1 MHAPVSPALAPT
13 ARQDRA
19 QGIAR
24 VPALVA
30 ALRAHWPLLLAACAG
45 IVTAFYRLGYKGLW
59 GDEVWQVAWSQ
70 QQPLAETFQ
79 RFRAPPDL
87 PLSFLLVQLS
97 TTFTSDPFWVRLP
110 SALLGA
116 ATVPLLYLLAR
127 PLFGRT
133 VALAAAVLLAVAPYH
148 VWYAQDARP
157 YAALACYSLLTLLFF
172 ERLLQNP
179 SPWNALG
186 FTVATILNLYNH
198 LFALFPLFVE
208 VVVGLAW
215 VALSWPRAQRS
226 GGVARTRALRLAGS
240 MIGGTIVALIVALPL
255 FGGVAHYIVSGGPSD
270 GGDVPIHLTG
280 GTVVDLLA
288 LFGSGQGWPLAL
300 TVALCLVGVGTLAYR
315 RDAFLGVALAW
326 LILPLAV
333 LWLAHPH
340 HMFIPRYFL
349 FMQPVYLLLVA
360 YGLVSLV
367 RGFVALVA
375 RPSVS
380 RNGTGPGLKR
390 PWQGADLKRS
400 STDRSGVDPS
410 GSGPSH
416 GLLRPGYRVLTA
428 VAVALLAMVTV
439 TPTWRGYAVAKVNDW
454 SAICTYLHHSAGLG
468 DVITGNSYTGGLMDW
483 CFKGSTAV
491 SLAPPGAY
499 ALPALAAG
507 GRDVWY
513 ILVGAGSPDLPYIQ
527 RTYTAIPR
535 AAWATPGLQP
545 ITTYDNRFT
554 YPQAEFPAT
563 LYHYRATRLPS
574 RFAFHDTHGA
584 SVNPTWPDFAQIG
597 PGGRQIVRL
606 SLPATRPRRLT
617 LTLLNLVGRDLDVVV
632 DNRTLLRLRPR
643 ETSLSWRTITVPLPS
658 GLPDRV
664 VVELRNPGA
673 GVSAVSVVALV
684 YVSGGA

>member
-1 MHAPVSPALAPT
+1 MHAPVSPALARIP
-13 ARQDRA
+13 RQ
-19 QGIAR
+19 GEGVTSR
-24 VPALVA
+24 VPALIA

-45 IVTAFYRLGYKGLW
+45 VVTAFYRLGAKGLW

-70 QQPLAETFQ
+70 QQPLLETFQ

-87 PLSFLLVQLS
+87 PLSFLLVQLA
-97 TTFTSDPFWVRLP
+97 TTFNADPFWVRLP

-127 PLFGRT
+127 PLCGRT
-133 VALAAAVLLAVAPYH
+133 TALAAAVLLAVAPYH

-172 ERLLQNP
+172 ERLRRNP

-208 VVVGLAW
+208 VVAGLAW
-215 VALSWPRAQRS
+215 VALSWPLAQRT
-226 GGVARTRALRLAGS
+226 GGAARTRALRLAAS
-240 MIGGTIVALIVALPL
+240 VGGGAVVALLVALPL
-255 FGGVAHYIVSGGPSD
+255 VGGVAHYIVSGGPSD

-300 TVALCLVGVGTLAYR
+300 TVALCLIGIGALAYR

-326 LILPLAV
+326 LILPLAA

-360 YGLVSLV
+360 YGLVSFV

-375 RPSVS
+375 RPS
-380 RNGTGPGLKR
+380 TAPGLKR
-390 PWQGADLKRS
+390 PWQGADPEG
-400 STDRSGVDPS
+400 STPDRPTRDLLR
-410 GSGPSH
+410 SGPSH
-416 GLLRPGYRVLTA
+416 DLLRPCYRVLTA
-428 VAVALLAMVTV
+428 VAVALLAVVTV

-454 SAICTYLHHSAGLG
+454 SAICFYLHRSAGLG

-513 ILVGAGSPDLPYIQ
+513 ILVGTDSPDLPYIH

-584 SVNPTWPDFAQIG
+584 SVNPTWPDFAQIA

-632 DNRTLLRLRPR
+632 DNRTLLKLRPH

>member
-1 MHAPVSPALAPT
+1 MQAPVSPVLARIP
-13 ARQDRA
+13 RQ
-19 QGIAR
+19 GEGVTSR
-24 VPALVA
+24 VPALIA
-30 ALRAHWPLLLAACAG
+30 ALCAHWPLLLAACAG
-45 IVTAFYRLGYKGLW
+45 VVTAFYRLGAKGLW

-70 QQPLAETFQ
+70 QQPLLETFQ

-87 PLSFLLVQLS
+87 PLSFLLVQLA
-97 TTFTSDPFWVRLP
+97 TTFNADPFWVRLP

-172 ERLLQNP
+172 ERLLRRP

-186 FTVATILNLYNH
+186 FTAATILNLYNH
-198 LFALFPLFVE
+198 LFALFPFFVE
-208 VVVGLAW
+208 VAAGLAW
-215 VALSWPRAQRS
+215 AALSWPRVRRA
-226 GGVARTRALRLAGS
+226 GGAARTCALRLAAS
-240 MIGGTIVALIVALPL
+240 VIGGAVVALLVALPL
-255 FGGVAHYIVSGGPSD
+255 VGGVAHYIVSGGPSD

-300 TVALCLVGVGTLAYR
+300 TVALCLIGIGTLAYR

-326 LILPLAV
+326 LILPLAA

-360 YGLVSLV
+360 YGLVSFV

-375 RPSVS
+375 RPS
-380 RNGTGPGLKR
+380 TAPGLKR
-390 PWQGADLKRS
+390 PWQGADPEG
-400 STDRSGVDPS
+400 STPDRPTRDLLR
-410 GSGPSH
+410 SGPSH
-416 GLLRPGYRVLTA
+416 DLLRPCYRVLTA
-428 VAVALLAMVTV
+428 VAVALLAVVTV

-454 SAICTYLHHSAGLG
+454 SAICFYLHRSAGLG

-513 ILVGAGSPDLPYIQ
+513 ILVGTDSPDLPYIH

-584 SVNPTWPDFAQIG
+584 SVNPTWPDFAQIA

-632 DNRTLLRLRPR
+632 DNRTLLKLRPH
-643 ETSLSWRTITVPLPS
+643 ETSLSWRTITVALPS

>member
-1 MHAPVSPALAPT
+1 MQAPVSPVRART
-13 ARQDRA
+13 ARQSEGVA
-19 QGIAR
+19 SR
-24 VPALVA
+24 VPALA
-30 ALRAHWPLLLAACAG
+30 ATLRAHWPLLLAACAG
-45 IVTAFYRLGYKGLW
+45 VATAFYRLGAKGLW
-59 GDEVWQVAWSQ
+59 GDEVWQAAWSQ
-70 QQPLAETFQ
+70 QQPLLETFQ

-87 PLSFLLVQLS
+87 PLSFLLVQLA
-97 TTFTSDPFWVRLP
+97 TTFNADPFWVRLP

-127 PLFGRT
+127 RLFGRT
-133 VALAAAVLLAVAPYH
+133 VGLAAAVLLAVAPYH

-172 ERLLQNP
+172 ERLLRNP

-186 FTVATILNLYNH
+186 FSVATILNLYNH

-208 VVVGLAW
+208 VAAGLVW
-215 VALSWPRAQRS
+215 VALAWPRARRA
-226 GGVARTRALRLAGS
+226 GGVARTRALWLAGS
-240 MIGGTIVALIVALPL
+240 VIGGTIVALIVALPL
-255 FGGVAHYIVSGGPSD
+255 VGGVAHYIVSGGPSD

-300 TVALCLVGVGTLAYR
+300 TVALCLVGVGVLAYR

-326 LILPLAV
+326 LILPLAA

-360 YGLVSLV
+360 YGLVSLTQ
-367 RGFVALVA
+367 GVATLVA
-375 RPSVS
+375 RPSTV
-380 RNGTGPGLKR
+380 PGLKR
-390 PWQGADLKRS
+390 LWQGTDLKRS

-410 GSGPSH
+410 GSGLSH

-428 VAVALLAMVTV
+428 VAVALLAVVTV

-454 SAICTYLHHSAGLG
+454 SAICAYLHRSAGLG

-513 ILVGAGSPDLPYIQ
+513 TLVGTDSPDLPYIQ

-535 AAWATPGLQP
+535 AAWAMPGLQP

-606 SLPATRPRRLT
+606 SLPATRPRLLT
-617 LTLLNLVGRDLDVVV
+617 LTLLNHVGRDLDIVV
-632 DNRTLLRLRPR
+632 DNRTLLKLRPH
-643 ETSLSWRTITVPLPS
+643 ETSLSWRTITVPLPP

-673 GVSAVSVVALV
+673 GVSAASVVALQ